1 MASSTSLLKVS
12 KFQKQIIL
20 SSHSPKNQRNFS
32 HFSALASKKSWKI
45 VQTQDESTKI
55 LIWCYLTQWNSF
67 IALIRP
73 LLKARAKNVK
83 NFVGFLGNEKTRLFA
98 FEIYWPLAI
107 AFFSGRNF
115 FPIFFLD
122 FYFPFLFGILFP
134 FFLWF
139 FISLFFLDCYFP
151 SILYQFFFNSFSIRF
166 QFYCGHSSWI
176 LPSFFLLYRK
186 IKSWHHLKQ
195 QSYQ

>member
-1 MASSTSLLKVS
+1 MYLVSIATYLLKVS

-98 FEIYWPLAI
+98 FEIYWPLETYRNKLEKTG
-107 AFFSGRNF
+107 FFMVTSDPESSLGGGALVNNDNSSFCCLQVEDRS
-115 FPIFFLD
+115 LT
-122 FYFPFLFGILFP
+122 LASRS
-134 FFLWF
+134 WF
-139 FISLFFLDCYFP
+139 TLLISY
-151 SILYQFFFNSFSIRF
+151 
-166 QFYCGHSSWI
+166 
-176 LPSFFLLYRK
+176 K
-186 IKSWHHLKQ
+186 KQ
-195 QSYQ
+195 TLSLITISYKVIP

>member
-1 MASSTSLLKVS
+1 MYFCRHITKYIGIMNEWLLYNSNLTCLFHLSTITERQKLSFLSSLAQYSLKVS
-12 KFQKQIIL
+12 KSRKQNTKL
-20 SSHSPKNQRNFS
+20 SHTPKNQRNFS

-98 FEIYWPLAI
+98 FEIYWPLVLNVSKNSH
-107 AFFSGRNF
+107 FS
-115 FPIFFLD
+115 D
-122 FYFPFLFGILFP
+122 
-134 FFLWF
+134 
-139 FISLFFLDCYFP
+139 P
-151 SILYQFFFNSFSIRF
+151 S
-166 QFYCGHSSWI
+166 
-176 LPSFFLLYRK
+176 
-186 IKSWHHLKQ
+186 
-195 QSYQ
+195 